1 MRPQTF
7 KKIWVIG
14 AYLLALA
21 SLIATH
27 VFRTFSLAEGLA
39 VAAFLAGIASW
50 KLAQAADR
58 WIVAGSLLGLAGL
71 LLKGLFIVLGIGTD
85 EHDMAT
91 HEITP
96 GHPLLVH
103 IHHLFF
109 NLGFFCYLV
118 SAARIAVITL
128 REKLMSR
135 GDSI

>member
-1 MRPQTF
+1 MRLQPF
-7 KKIWVIG
+7 KKIWVFG

-27 VFRTFSLAEGLA
+27 VFRMFSLAEGLA
-39 VAAFLAGIASW
+39 VAAFLLAIASW
-50 KLAQAADR
+50 KLAHAADR
-58 WIVAGSLLGLAGL
+58 WVVAGSLLGLAGL
-71 LLKGLFIVLGIGTD
+71 LLKGLFIVLGIGAD
-85 EHDMAT
+85 EHDMTT

-118 SAARIAVITL
+118 SAVQIAGITL

-135 GDSI
+135 GDSK

>member
-1 MRPQTF
+1 MRPRF
-7 KKIWVIG
+7 FSHFLG
-14 AYLLALA
+14 FGPYLLALA
-21 SLIATH
+21 SLFATH
-27 VFRTFSLAEGLA
+27 ALRLFSLAEALA

-58 WIVAGSLLGLAGL
+58 WIAAGAVLGLGGL
-71 LLKGLFIVLGIGTD
+71 LLKALFMVFGIGAD
-85 EHDMAT
+85 EHDMTT

-118 SAARIAVITL
+118 SAVQIAGITL
-128 REKLMSR
+128 REKLMSW
-135 GDSI
+135 GDSK